1 MTNFLFDL
9 VLAIILVLHV
19 LIYAL
24 RGFFRSLWRLVSG
37 VLSLFLSYC
46 FGGIAG
52 EHLIKPLLDGVITDE
67 KLLTLASKICGYL
80 AVFLVSSVALF
91 VLGLFIDK
99 AKDSLNLKKLDAAL
113 GAVMGLFIGLIAVFV
128 ICLAV
133 SVIVELNLSGFLG
146 EKIAALRGLA
156 DDSYVF
162 RFFCQISPF
171 DYINISKLVGE
182 GIDKAKT
189 LITAAESIAD
199 GIVPG
204 T

>member
-9 VLAIILVLHV
+9 MLAIILVLHV
-19 LIYAL
+19 FIYGL
-24 RGFFRSLWRLVSG
+24 RGFFRSLWRLVSC

-52 EHLIKPLLDGVITDE
+52 ERFIKPLLEGVIAE
-67 KLLTLASKICGYL
+67 GKLLTLASKICGYL
-80 AVFLVSSVALF
+80 AVFLVSSIALF
-91 VLGLFIDK
+91 ILGFFIGRV
-99 AKDSLNLKKLDAAL
+99 KDSLGLKKLDAAL
-113 GAVMGLFIGLIAVFV
+113 GAVMGLCIGLIFIFV

-133 SVIVELNLSGFLG
+133 SVIVELNLSGYLG
-146 EKIAALRGLA
+146 EKIEALRKLA
-156 DDSYVF
+156 DESYVF

-182 GIDKAKT
+182 GIDKAKS

-199 GIVPG
+199 GIIP
-204 T
+204 